1 MVKAII
7 FDMDGVLL
15 IQKHSIF
22 NVERIF
28 SDKGLSVDHLDPSIF
43 VGGRASQ
50 IWQRILGDDYDNWD
64 VPALEEEYRVYKE
77 KRPTPYAERIFP
89 EVKAVLERLT
99 IKVFL

>member
-7 FDMDGVLL
+7 FDMDGVLFDTETFYFQRRADFL
-15 IQKHSIF
+15 AT
-22 NVERIF
+22 
-28 SDKGLSVDHLDPSIF
+28 KGLSVDHLDPSIF

-77 KRPTPYAERIFP
+77 KRQPLMQRGF
-89 EVKAVLERLT
+89 
-99 IKVFL
+99 FLKLKRYWRD